1 MDIRVDDEYYCNVC
15 DYYSGQIELV
25 EECLE
30 EFRQQCDSLFKFVR
44 FGAQLSIVLRSKCD
58 TFYSSASG
66 QLSSL
71 LESVKNETNDF
82 LDLVEKHDVLS

>member
-1 MDIRVDDEYYCNVC
+1 MGLRVDEEYYCNVC

-30 EFRQQCDSLFKFVR
+30 EFRQQCESLFTSVD
-44 FGAQLSIVLRSKCD
+44 FGTQLSIVLQSKCD

-71 LESVKNETNDF
+71 LNAVKNETNDF
-82 LDLVEKHDVLS
+82 FDLVEKDDVLS